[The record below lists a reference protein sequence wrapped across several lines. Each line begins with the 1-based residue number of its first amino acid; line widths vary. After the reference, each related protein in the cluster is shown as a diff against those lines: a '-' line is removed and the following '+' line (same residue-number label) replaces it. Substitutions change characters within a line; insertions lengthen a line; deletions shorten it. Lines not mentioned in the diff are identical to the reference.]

1 MVERALVEELSQSR
15 VATPGVYLHQ
25 MPYPCYNQ
33 DKSVFLPSL
42 SPLSFLSF
50 TLSGLPLS
58 HRYTRAM
65 VWVLPLAMIFAWL
78 FPVAMTIRG
87 IVHEKELRL
96 KEYMKMMGLGE
107 GVLRG
112 SWFITAAAIL
122 SVSVIIITFSLKVS
136 GGCGSTGGC
145 GSSGGHGSSSGC
157 GFSVVVG
164 YMCESPPAVFP
175 RWAIFWSIQT
185 VSSSSSTL

>member
-1 MVERALVEELSQSR
+1 
-15 VATPGVYLHQ
+15 
-25 MPYPCYNQ
+25 
-33 DKSVFLPSL
+33 
-42 SPLSFLSF
+42 
-50 TLSGLPLS
+50 
-58 HRYTRAM
+58 M

-136 GGCGSTGGC
+136 GGCGPTGGC
-145 GSSGGHGSSSGC
+145 GSSSGC

-164 YMCESPPAVFP
+164 YMCESLPPVFP